1 MAEPCLGREVLPTAK
16 RTASGVYRGC
26 VQGMGPNGGDVDRRS
41 ARAER
46 VREATRNRILEIA
59 RSMIRSGTYLDVT
72 VAAVADALGLSRPT
86 VYRYFPTVEDLFKAL
101 SDEMFQKVI
110 GSFSDASPSDPD
122 FLDEMLSS
130 SIKVFL
136 DDPKVN
142 RALILISATGRGSGT
157 WFQVDPEGIIREAML
172 QRPPELRPVSE
183 DADLAARMI
192 ITYFRG
198 ALYGW
203 AAGFLSDREFEVEAR
218 RADEIRPVSP

>member
-1 MAEPCLGREVLPTAK
+1 MAGPCLSQEAPCSGD
-16 RTASGVYRGC
+16 RTASDMYLGS
-26 VQGMGPNGGDVDRRS
+26 VQGMGPIGGDVDRRS

-46 VREATRNRILEIA
+46 VREATRTRILEIA

-72 VAAVADALGLSRPT
+72 VVAIADALGLSRPT

-101 SDEMFQKVI
+101 SNEMFERVFD
-110 GSFSDASPSDPD
+110 SFSDASPSDPE

-157 WFQVDPEGIIREAML
+157 WFQINPEEMIREAML

-203 AAGFLSDREFEVEAR
+203 AAGFLSDQEFELEAR
-218 RADEIRPVSP
+218 RADEISPSVS

>member
-1 MAEPCLGREVLPTAK
+1 MYLGR
-16 RTASGVYRGC
+16 

-46 VREATRNRILEIA
+46 VREATRTRILEIA

-72 VAAVADALGLSRPT
+72 VVAMADALGLSRPT

-101 SDEMFQKVI
+101 SNEMFERVFD
-110 GSFSDASPSDPD
+110 SFSHASPSDPQ

-157 WFQVDPEGIIREAML
+157 WFQIDPETIIREAMH
-172 QRPPELRPVSE
+172 QRPPKLRPVTE

-203 AAGFLSDREFEVEAR
+203 AAGFLSDQEFETEAR
-218 RADEIRPVSP
+218 RSDEITPKVSQTTSGV

>member
-1 MAEPCLGREVLPTAK
+1 MAGSWLSQEAPCSGD
-16 RTASGVYRGC
+16 RTASDMYLGS
-26 VQGMGPNGGDVDRRS
+26 VQGMGPIGGDVDRRS

-46 VREATRNRILEIA
+46 VREATRARILEIA

-72 VAAVADALGLSRPT
+72 VAAIADALGLSRPT

-101 SDEMFQKVI
+101 SNEMFERVFD
-110 GSFSDASPSDPD
+110 SFSHASPSDPE

-142 RALILISATGRGSGT
+142 RALVLISATGRGSGT
-157 WFQVDPEGIIREAML
+157 WFQIDPEEIIREAMH
-172 QRPPELRPVSE
+172 QRSPELRPVSE
-183 DADLAARMI
+183 DAEVAARII

-203 AAGFLSDREFEVEAR
+203 AAGFLSDREFEIEAR
-218 RADEIRPVSP
+218 RSDEISPTSP

>member
-1 MAEPCLGREVLPTAK
+1 
-16 RTASGVYRGC
+16 
-26 VQGMGPNGGDVDRRS
+26 MGPDGGDVDKR
-41 ARAER
+41 AERAER
-46 VREATRNRILEIA
+46 VREATRARILEVA

-72 VAAVADALGLSRPT
+72 VAAIADALGLSRPT
-86 VYRYFPTVEDLFKAL
+86 VYRYFPAVEDLFKAL
-101 SDEMFQKVI
+101 SDEVFERVFN
-110 GSFSDASPSDPD
+110 SFSDASPADPQ

-142 RALILISATGRGSGT
+142 RALVLISATGRGSGT
-157 WFQVDPEGIIREAML
+157 WFQIDPEGIIREAMK

-203 AAGFLSDREFEVEAR
+203 AAGFLSDTEFEIEAR
-218 RADEIRPVSP
+218 RADEISPTAS

>member
-1 MAEPCLGREVLPTAK
+1 MYDPRLGGHILPSPDGA
-16 RTASGVYRGC
+16 AC
-26 VQGMGPNGGDVDRRS
+26 GGYPTPVVAQNPSVGKVDKRS

-46 VREATRNRILEIA
+46 VREGTRARILETA

-72 VAAVADALGLSRPT
+72 VVAIADALGLSRPT
-86 VYRYFPTVEDLFKAL
+86 VYRYFPTVGDLFKAL
-101 SDEMFQKVI
+101 SDELFERVFN
-110 GSFSDASPSDPD
+110 SFSSASPSDPE

-136 DDPKVN
+136 DDSKVN
-142 RALILISATGRGSGT
+142 RALVLISATGRGSGS
-157 WFQVDPEGIIREAML
+157 WFQIDPEEIIREAMN
-172 QRPPELRPVSE
+172 QRPPKLRPVCE

-203 AAGFLSDREFEVEAR
+203 AAGFLSDREFELEAR
-218 RADEIRPVSP
+218 RADEISPTAL

>member
-1 MAEPCLGREVLPTAK
+1 MLCSPDGAACGGYPTRVVA
-16 RTASGVYRGC
+16 
-26 VQGMGPNGGDVDRRS
+26 QGPSVGKVDKRS

-46 VREATRNRILEIA
+46 VRESTRARILEIA

-72 VAAVADALGLSRPT
+72 VVAIADALGLSRPT

-101 SDEMFQKVI
+101 SNELFEKVFD
-110 GSFSDASPSDPD
+110 SFSHASPSDPE

-142 RALILISATGRGSGT
+142 RALVLISATGRGSGT
-157 WFQVDPEGIIREAML
+157 WFQIDPEEIIREAMH
-172 QRPPELRPVSE
+172 QRSPELRPVSE
-183 DADLAARMI
+183 DADVAARMI

-203 AAGFLSDREFEVEAR
+203 AAGFLSDREFEIEAR
-218 RADEIRPVSP
+218 RSDEISPTSP

>member
-1 MAEPCLGREVLPTAK
+1 MAGSCLSQEAPCSGD
-16 RTASGVYRGC
+16 RTASDMYLGS
-26 VQGMGPNGGDVDRRS
+26 VQGMGPIGGDVDRRS

-46 VREATRNRILEIA
+46 VREATRTRILEIA

-72 VAAVADALGLSRPT
+72 VVAIADALGLSRPT

-101 SDEMFQKVI
+101 SNEMFERVFD
-110 GSFSDASPSDPD
+110 SFSDASPSDPE

-157 WFQVDPEGIIREAML
+157 WFQINPEEMIREAML

-203 AAGFLSDREFEVEAR
+203 AAGFLSDQEFELEAR
-218 RADEIRPVSP
+218 RADEISPSAL